1 MSHGDLA
8 AVSQYSK
15 FVGLRGDKDPHE
27 AVEERFDDVF
37 DSSGIT
43 AIFLSLG
50 TTRKSENC
58 LWCQW
63 TNRDPMWLLA

>member
-1 MSHGDLA
+1 MSQGDLA
-8 AVSQYSK
+8 AVCQHSK

-27 AVEERFDDVF
+27 MVKERFDGVF
-37 DSSGIT
+37 NLSGIT

-50 TTRKSENC
+50 TTRTYLRC
-58 LWCQW
+58 HW